1 MLYDALMNAEREIF
15 DRPNESDADALAD
28 AEADADV
35 AAGRIVDHAEVAKW
49 LAKWGTSEEAPAPPE
64 WLK

>member
-1 MLYDALMNAEREIF
+1 MNAERDIF
-15 DRPNESDADALAD
+15 DRPPQDEADRIAD

-35 AAGRIVDHAEVAKW
+35 AAGRIVDHAEVAAW
-49 LAKWGTSEEAPAPPE
+49 LAKWGTPEETAAPAE